1 MAKKKVRSLK
11 VYGQSDYNYKTTP
24 YIRLKGDW
32 LREIGFEAG
41 RYIQVKYEEGKLIIT
56 LDVARE
62 KMLEKEKEYIEIE
75 QKRMYKE
82 IRKERALYSAQLVA
96 EPESGYESNG
106 REVLNYES

>member
-1 MAKKKVRSLK
+1 M
-11 VYGQSDYNYKTTP
+11 
-24 YIRLKGDW
+24 
-32 LREIGFEAG
+32 
-41 RYIQVKYEEGKLIIT
+41 
-56 LDVARE
+56 ARE